1 MLGNEKR
8 ECSIGEVKTVSM
20 GVEKK
25 GIEVKK
31 TNIQRRMK
39 FLKRPQR

>member
-1 MLGNEKR
+1 MKR
-8 ECSIGEVKTVSM
+8 ENVVQEKLKQYQWGQK
-20 GVEKK
+20 KK

-39 FLKRPQR
+39 FLKRPER